1 MIKDNFKHT
10 IRACYLGYI
19 NLAVVNNFIPLL
31 FLIFQR
37 SFDIPL
43 KNITLLVM
51 LNFLVQLLTDYLSA
65 KFVDKIGYRISMV
78 TAHLLVALGLFGLAV
93 LPNICANP
101 YPAIVASVVIY
112 AVGGGLIEVLISPI
126 LEACPSENKAKAMS
140 LLHSF
145 YCWGCVLVI
154 LVSTL
159 LLKLLGEK
167 SWSVIALIWMLL
179 PLFNAL
185 YFSRVPIATLTA
197 KGEGMTV
204 KELLKTKLFWL
215 FVILIFLSGAAEQAM
230 NQWASSF
237 AESGLKVSKSV
248 GDLAGPGMFAV
259 LMGFSRLFYGKFG
272 DKVDLSAF
280 MTGSGIL
287 CVISYLTVALSNN
300 PVISLI
306 GCAVCGLSV
315 GILWP
320 GVFSL
325 SAAQFKR
332 GGTAMFAILALAGD
346 AGCSAG
352 PTFVGLVAS
361 GFNDKL
367 KLGISAG
374 MIFPIFLVILCFVY
388 RAVKRNKS
396 NCQG

>member
-43 KNITLLVM
+43 KKITLLVT

-78 TAHLLVALGLFGLAV
+78 AAHLLVALGLFGLAV

-159 LLKLLGEK
+159 LLNCSEK
-167 SWSVIALIWMLL
+167 
-179 PLFNAL
+179 
-185 YFSRVPIATLTA
+185 
-197 KGEGMTV
+197 
-204 KELLKTKLFWL
+204 
-215 FVILIFLSGAAEQAM
+215 
-230 NQWASSF
+230 
-237 AESGLKVSKSV
+237 KV
-248 GDLAGPGMFAV
+248 GV
-259 LMGFSRLFYGKFG
+259 L
-272 DKVDLSAF
+272 
-280 MTGSGIL
+280 
-287 CVISYLTVALSNN
+287 
-300 PVISLI
+300 
-306 GCAVCGLSV
+306 
-315 GILWP
+315 
-320 GVFSL
+320 
-325 SAAQFKR
+325 
-332 GGTAMFAILALAGD
+332 
-346 AGCSAG
+346 
-352 PTFVGLVAS
+352 
-361 GFNDKL
+361 
-367 KLGISAG
+367 
-374 MIFPIFLVILCFVY
+374 
-388 RAVKRNKS
+388 
-396 NCQG
+396 